1 MSNAFLQ
8 YNTGAAATTFFV
20 NAPGNENEQT
30 HSQNKECF
38 MCLVQLTKSRVLQH
52 QVIYSPR
59 TWPKTTKIFPITIIL

>member
-52 QVIYSPR
+52 QEYIPQGHGQKP
-59 TWPKTTKIFPITIIL
+59 PKCFL